1 MSLFARRALG
11 DTPNNLIPSRR
22 TERTGSVT
30 VTPDTSL
37 RTSAVWACQ
46 RLRADLVST
55 MPLDVFRR
63 VNGRQVE
70 VPKPA
75 VLMNPGG
82 SEVGIQEWLYST
94 QFDLDRMGNTFGV
107 ISELDGMGNPARIDL
122 VDASTVRVTSKDGV
136 VTYYFGRQKY
146 SSDQVWHERQFTV
159 SGHLMGLSPV
169 SYAAWSIGQF
179 QSAANFG
186 LEWFG
191 NGGTIPSGHF
201 KNTSKTV
208 SAAEGDALK
217 TRFKASVANRDVLV
231 TGSDWDY
238 NAITTQQNE
247 AQFIETQ
254 KFTLSDIARFY
265 GVPGD
270 LIDVAPVGKSSLTYA
285 SITQRNLQFLIMNLG
300 AVFARREVALSRLLA
315 NPRYVKFNTD
325 ALLRMDPDTRNAMMI
340 AQVAGKTRT
349 PSEVR
354 EMDNLPPF
362 TAAQIQEFEDLG
374 IITETVDPVGPSGVD
389 PEMGEMA

>member
-1 MSLFARRALG
+1 
-11 DTPNNLIPSRR
+11 
-22 TERTGSVT
+22 
-30 VTPDTSL
+30 
-37 RTSAVWACQ
+37 
-46 RLRADLVST
+46 
-55 MPLDVFRR
+55 MPLDVFRH

-70 VPKPA
+70 VTKPP
-75 VLMNPGG
+75 VLINPGG

-94 QFDLDRMGNTFGV
+94 QFDLDRLGNTFGV
-107 ISELDGMGNPARIDL
+107 ISAVDGAGKPARIDL

-136 VTYYFGRQKY
+136 IAYYFGRQKFARE
-146 SSDQVWHERQFTV
+146 QVWHERQFPV

-208 SAAEGDALK
+208 SASEGDALK

-300 AVFARREVALSRLLA
+300 PVFARREVALSKLLA

-340 AQVAGKTRT
+340 AQVLGKIRT

-362 TAAQIQEFEDLG
+362 TSAQIQEFEDLG
-374 IITETVDPVGPSGVD
+374 IITETVDPVGPSGAD
-389 PEMGEMA
+389 PEIGETV